1 MDSEAA
7 EKAIKGMGIVFV
19 VGGILMFIV
28 FIIGVVAVA

>member
-19 VGGILMFIV
+19 AGGILMIIV
-28 FIIGVVAVA
+28 FVIGMVVQ